1 MSSKDVEVLGAD
13 WRKASRSVNNG
24 ACVEVASATSG
35 VLVRDSVN
43 QTGTVIACAPKT
55 WQIFINATK
64 AGAFGL

>member
-24 ACVEVASATSG
+24 ACVEVASATAG

-43 QTGTVIACAPKT
+43 QKMGPCDRLRPPDLAD
-55 WQIFINATK
+55 
-64 AGAFGL
+64 LH